1 MMCSHHHTLGA
12 GKDDADI
19 SAVRSNFPF
28 RPQCGLFYFEV
39 EIISKGVDGH
49 IGIGFCWSNSTLDR
63 LPGTSSLSSIDLYH
77 DLHKSIL

>member
-1 MMCSHHHTLGA
+1 MLLCLQGSCIYIGA
-12 GKDDADI
+12 GKDDTDI

-63 LPGTSSLSSIDLYH
+63 LPGKFDG
-77 DLHKSIL
+77 D